1 MSWIGRVLRAPARW
15 WSRSLSFRVV
25 TNSVLAAL
33 AVFGVTGW
41 LLVDQS
47 TRGILEAKTDQ
58 SVSEA
63 SAVLEGM
70 QASLRD
76 ADLRTST
83 VNERLTLLARDAA
96 SRGNVGN
103 QYEVVITGPVSDI
116 TSAGVDVDSVPEAIR
131 EAVQEGGQNLF
142 TTPTSIEFT
151 DGRTPRTGCSP
162 VKRPACLA
170 PTRPAPVRR
179 PCRHAGRAQRP
190 GAPERPGIWP
200 EQPRRPAWP
209 SRP

>member
-1 MSWIGRVLRAPARW
+1 MSWLGRALRAPARW

-25 TNSVLAAL
+25 TNSVVAAL

-83 VNERLTLLARDAA
+83 VNERLTLLAYPADPHLAGNDCRMGRLAA
-96 SRGNVGN
+96 
-103 QYEVVITGPVSDI
+103 
-116 TSAGVDVDSVPEAIR
+116 
-131 EAVQEGGQNLF
+131 
-142 TTPTSIEFT
+142 
-151 DGRTPRTGCSP
+151 
-162 VKRPACLA
+162 
-170 PTRPAPVRR
+170 
-179 PCRHAGRAQRP
+179 RAQTNAFDGQRIQLQYGGRVNDVCHQDCRANKGRDLSGYSGQMP
-190 GAPERPGIWP
+190 
-200 EQPRRPAWP
+200 Q
-209 SRP
+209 

>member
-76 ADLRTST
+76 ADETSFD
-83 VNERLTLLARDAA
+83 TLL
-96 SRGNVGN
+96 
-103 QYEVVITGPVSDI
+103 EVL
-116 TSAGVDVDSVPEAIR
+116 E
-131 EAVQEGGQNLF
+131 EAVADWRGRDVPFWAFLALPEDDFPEEG
-142 TTPTSIEFT
+142 TP
-151 DGRTPRTGCSP
+151 D
-162 VKRPACLA
+162 
-170 PTRPAPVRR
+170 
-179 PCRHAGRAQRP
+179 
-190 GAPERPGIWP
+190 
-200 EQPRRPAWP
+200 
-209 SRP
+209 